1 MGQKASRALASRL
14 EKGMEQYRHEMEQDI
29 RSNIAEKQRRAT
41 PGGFTDPNALNAG
54 FTRGTSAPI
63 RQDMEQEAF
72 LQSQQQSA
80 SHEMPD
86 DLIQFL
92 NDMGPVQRRERKP
105 KLRQH
110 QLEQLDQ
117 EGRQVRDMP
126 IMEEVDRFTT
136 SRTTNFSRKEEEQGV
151 FAGLTGREFYKF
163 LQRNKAVSE
172 STISS
177 ILENS
182 TANDDEKKQY
192 SKLLENSYKYLQIPV
207 IMQDTDGEYIG
218 VAPERVAEMELMK
231 LKVVPESQV
240 RLVLSIKDPQE
251 T

>member
-1 MGQKASRALASRL
+1 
-14 EKGMEQYRHEMEQDI
+14 
-29 RSNIAEKQRRAT
+29 
-41 PGGFTDPNALNAG
+41 
-54 FTRGTSAPI
+54 
-63 RQDMEQEAF
+63 MEQEAF

-163 LQRNKAVSE
+163 LQGNKAVSE